1 MNKENIAPLELEEI
15 KEEIKME
22 AIEVMEKPEVTPPA
36 LAIKTEPVE
45 VAPVEE
51 RGEVAPPAEERLEET
66 RPK

>member
-1 MNKENIAPLELEEI
+1 MYKEIKSEI
-15 KEEIKME
+15 KEEVIE
-22 AIEVMEKPEVTPPA
+22 AAAPPA
-36 LAIKTEPVE
+36 VVEAIKTEPVE